1 MFYLRISRRSKVIQV
16 VSRCPNSRNLN
27 MEHSV
32 KLEKEIKKNSRRRSR
47 SPDNAKFG
55 HFTLLFCRGRK
66 AIVLLI
72 RPFFCD
78 VAVAVV
84 VFLNSLMCIRYRDS
98 CFHFMPISLKLI
110 CTCMCYAP
118 AMWHAQC
125 IDTPRDKYYER
136 LWHFDYAL
144 FFLLIGQKY
153 SKVFI
158 SSS

>member
-16 VSRCPNSRNLN
+16 VSRCQNSRNLN

-32 KLEKEIKKNSRRRSR
+32 KLEKEIKKIAVVAHVLQTTQSLVISRCCFAG
-47 SPDNAKFG
+47 DAKP
-55 HFTLLFCRGRK
+55 LFC
-66 AIVLLI
+66 LLD
-72 RPFFCD
+72 PFFCD
-78 VAVAVV
+78 VAVV
-84 VFLNSLMCIRYRDS
+84 VFLNSLICIRYRDS

-125 IDTPRDKYYER
+125 INTPRDKYYER